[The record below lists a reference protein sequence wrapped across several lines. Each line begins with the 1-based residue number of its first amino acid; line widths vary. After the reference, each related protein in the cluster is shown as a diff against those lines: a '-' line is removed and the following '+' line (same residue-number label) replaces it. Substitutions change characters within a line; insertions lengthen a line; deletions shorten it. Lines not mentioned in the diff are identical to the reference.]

1 MNKCPKIVKKWRRV
15 KVKNSEILN
24 RQGRAILLDVY
35 GRRQLQVCQN
45 PDLLWRLLVVA
56 GSKAQEERDGGR
68 LSAGGEIDVIADGDG
83 EQEKE
88 VWELSAGREV
98 SNVVA

>member
-1 MNKCPKIVKKWRRV
+1 M

-24 RQGRAILLDVY
+24 TQGRAILLDVC

-45 PDLLWRLLVVA
+45 PDLLWGVPVVA

-68 LSAGGEIDVIADGDG
+68 LSAGGEMPVIADGDG

-88 VWELSAGREV
+88 VWALSAGMEV
-98 SNVVA
+98 PTAVA